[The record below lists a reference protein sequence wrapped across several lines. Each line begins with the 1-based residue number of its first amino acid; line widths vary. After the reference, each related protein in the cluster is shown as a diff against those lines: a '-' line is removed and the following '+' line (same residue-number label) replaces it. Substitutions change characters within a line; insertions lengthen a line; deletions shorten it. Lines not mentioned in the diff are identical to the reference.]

1 VPSFEFRSGNP
12 KPETQNCESI
22 MDIIVLGLSHKTAP
36 LELREKLHIP
46 ESDLPDA
53 LEGLGA
59 CGQILERMMLS
70 TCNRVEAYAVVD
82 EVEGT
87 RRFLVEYLAERN
99 KLSPED
105 FESSLYL
112 LTADQAVRHIFR
124 VASSLD
130 AMVVGESQILGQVKA
145 AYGTALERD
154 ATGLILNNLMERAFH
169 VAKRV
174 RTETGIAAS
183 AVSVSSAA
191 IELAKKIFGDLRG
204 RAVMLIGAGKM
215 SELSAKHLLAEG
227 VGSVI
232 VANRNITRAVEL
244 AERFSGRAVHYDAAR
259 AEMVRADIIISSTGA
274 PHQILSKADLQEIIL
289 QRRNRPI
296 FVIDIAVPRDIDPS
310 ANEIDNVY
318 LYDLDDL
325 QGVVQANLREADRAE
340 VLIDREV
347 AQFTHWLESLK
358 VVPTIIAMRRKVES
372 IREEELE
379 RVLAKLHDLSPEER
393 QAISL
398 LTSSI
403 VNKILHDPMTE
414 LKRQSAQKDGH
425 LYANILRRLF
435 AIRDD

>member
-1 VPSFEFRSGNP
+1 
-12 KPETQNCESI
+12 
-22 MDIIVLGLSHKTAP
+22 
-36 LELREKLHIP
+36 
-46 ESDLPDA
+46 
-53 LEGLGA
+53 
-59 CGQILERMMLS
+59 
-70 TCNRVEAYAVVD
+70 
-82 EVEGT
+82 
-87 RRFLVEYLAERN
+87 
-99 KLSPED
+99 
-105 FESSLYL
+105 
-112 LTADQAVRHIFR
+112 
-124 VASSLD
+124 
-130 AMVVGESQILGQVKA
+130 
-145 AYGTALERD
+145 
-154 ATGLILNNLMERAFH
+154 
-169 VAKRV
+169 
-174 RTETGIAAS
+174 
-183 AVSVSSAA
+183 
-191 IELAKKIFGDLRG
+191 
-204 RAVMLIGAGKM
+204 M

-259 AEMVRADIIISSTGA
+259 AEMVRTDIIISSTGA

-296 FVIDIAVPRDIDPS
+296 FVIDIAVPRDIDPA

-325 QGVVQANLREADRAE
+325 QGVVQSNLRERQREADRAE

-414 LKRQSAQKDGH
+414 LKRQSALRDGH
-425 LYANILRRLF
+425 LYVSVLRRLF

>member
-1 VPSFEFRSGNP
+1 
-12 KPETQNCESI
+12 
-22 MDIIVLGLSHKTAP
+22 
-36 LELREKLHIP
+36 
-46 ESDLPDA
+46 
-53 LEGLGA
+53 
-59 CGQILERMMLS
+59 
-70 TCNRVEAYAVVD
+70 
-82 EVEGT
+82 
-87 RRFLVEYLAERN
+87 
-99 KLSPED
+99 
-105 FESSLYL
+105 
-112 LTADQAVRHIFR
+112 
-124 VASSLD
+124 
-130 AMVVGESQILGQVKA
+130 
-145 AYGTALERD
+145 
-154 ATGLILNNLMERAFH
+154 

-174 RTETGIAAS
+174 RTETGIATS

-259 AEMVRADIIISSTGA
+259 AEMVQTDIIISSTGA

-296 FVIDIAVPRDIDPS
+296 FVIDIAVPRDIDPT

-325 QGVVQANLREADRAE
+325 QGVVQANLRERQREADRAE

-379 RVLAKLHDLSPEER
+379 RVLAKLHDLSLEER

-414 LKRQSAQKDGH
+414 LKRQSALRDGH
-425 LYANILRRLF
+425 LYVSVLRRLF
-435 AIRDD
+435 AIRDE

>member
-1 VPSFEFRSGNP
+1 
-12 KPETQNCESI
+12 

-46 ESDLPDA
+46 ESELPEVLDR
-53 LEGLGA
+53 LGA
-59 CGQILERMMLS
+59 CGPILERMMLS

-82 EVEGT
+82 EVEGA
-87 RRFLVEYLAERN
+87 RRSIVEFLAERI
-99 KLSPED
+99 KLEAGD
-105 FESSLYL
+105 FEPCLYL
-112 LTADQAVRHIFR
+112 LTSDQAIRHIFR

-130 AMVVGESQILGQVKA
+130 AMMIGEAQILGQVKA
-145 AYGTALERD
+145 AFGVALERE
-154 ATGLILNNLMERAFH
+154 ATGIILNNLMERAFY

-174 RTETGIAAS
+174 RTETGIATS
-183 AVSVSSAA
+183 AVSVSTAA
-191 IELAKKIFGDLRG
+191 IELAKKIFGDLKG

-232 VANRNITRAVEL
+232 VANRNFNRAVEL
-244 AERFSGRAVHYDAAR
+244 ADRFNGRAVRYDAFKSEMAR
-259 AEMVRADIIISSTGA
+259 ADVVISSTGA

-296 FVIDIAVPRDIDPS
+296 FLIDIAHPRDIDPR

-318 LYDLDDL
+318 LYDQENLE
-325 QGVVQANLREADRAE
+325 GVAQANLRERQREAERAE

-347 AQFTHWLESLK
+347 SQFVGWLASLK
-358 VVPTIIAMRRKVES
+358 VVPTILAMRHKVES
-372 IREEELE
+372 IRQEEV
-379 RVLAKLHDLSPEER
+379 RRALARLPGLTPEER
-393 QAISL
+393 EAIST

-435 AIRDD
+435 AIRDE

>member
-1 VPSFEFRSGNP
+1 
-12 KPETQNCESI
+12 

-174 RTETGIAAS
+174 RTETGIATS

-259 AEMVRADIIISSTGA
+259 AEMIRTDIIISSTGA

-296 FVIDIAVPRDIDPS
+296 FVIDIAVPRDIDPA

-325 QGVVQANLREADRAE
+325 QGVVQANLRERQREADRAE

-358 VVPTIIAMRRKVES
+358 VVPTINAMRRKVES

-414 LKRQSAQKDGH
+414 LKRQSALRDGH
-425 LYANILRRLF
+425 LYVSVLRRLF
-435 AIRDD
+435 AIRDE